1 MKIYF
6 AGSIRG
12 GREDAK
18 LYKKIIN
25 YISCHGEVL
34 TEHVGNDGLTPQGEN
49 KNPDEFIYDR
59 DIAWLSLAD
68 VVIAEVSTPS
78 LGVGYELGVA
88 EALKKPILCLYR
100 EDEKKQLSAMINGN
114 KNFICQNYV
123 DFSTAKLIINSFII
137 KLKNQ

>member
-1 MKIYF
+1 M
-6 AGSIRG
+6 
-12 GREDAK
+12 D
-18 LYKKIIN
+18 N
-25 YISCHGEVL
+25 
-34 TEHVGNDGLTPQGEN
+34 EN

-100 EDEKKQLSAMINGN
+100 QEGKKQLSAMINGN
-114 KNFICQNYV
+114 KNFLCQNYI
-123 DFSTAKLIINSFII
+123 DFSTAKSIINSFII
-137 KLKNQ
+137 KLKIQ